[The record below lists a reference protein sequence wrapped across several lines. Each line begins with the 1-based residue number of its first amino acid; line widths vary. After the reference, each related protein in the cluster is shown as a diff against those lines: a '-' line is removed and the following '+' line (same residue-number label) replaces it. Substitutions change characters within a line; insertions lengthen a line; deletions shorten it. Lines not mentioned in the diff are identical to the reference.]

1 MYEFNPKKSNAEKAE
16 AIRRQ
21 YMEREITKMDTLQE
35 LHTKVKIP
43 GIVVSVIVGVLGVLI
58 MGTGMSSVMVWDNMT
73 IGLVLGIP
81 GMLMA
86 LLAYPIYKAITSRRK
101 KKYASQILK
110 LSGEI
115 MGEKEEVK

>member
-35 LHTKVKIP
+35 LHTKVKTP
-43 GIVVSVIVGVLGVLI
+43 GIVVSVIVGVLGILI

-73 IGLVLGIP
+73 IGLALGIP

-86 LLAYPIYKAITSRRK
+86 LLAYPIYKAITNRRK

-115 MGEKEEVK
+115 MGEKEEVR